1 MLFTLSVQSQEKIAQ
16 VTFDQ
21 TLIDYGTVEHGADGK
36 KTFKFKNT
44 GTAPL
49 IFNRIY
55 SSCGCTIPKKPE
67 KPIQPGESS
76 SIDVEYDT
84 KRTGVFLKAITVNSN
99 ASNSNIILRIKG
111 EVLPEVE
118 LDENGDP
125 IENPEKKNLNISII
139 VIKIN
144 DSISLG
150 IAYLIC
156 KNCSSFI
163 KFVSLAQFKR

>member
-1 MLFTLSVQSQEKIAQ
+1 MKNHLLLISLIILTLSVQSQEKIAQ

-21 TLIDYGTVEHGADGK
+21 TLIDYGTIENGSDGK
-36 KTFKFKNT
+36 KTFNFKNT

-49 IFNRIY
+49 VFNRIY
-55 SSCGCTIPKKPE
+55 SSCGCTIPKKPK

-111 EVLPEVE
+111 EVLPEEE

-125 IENPEKKNLNISII
+125 IENPKK
-139 VIKIN
+139 K
-144 DSISLG
+144 
-150 IAYLIC
+150 
-156 KNCSSFI
+156 K
-163 KFVSLAQFKR
+163 